1 MAGLDLKCERA
12 ERAYSCL
19 RAPLRAGPVLPLAS
33 ASFDEVFSERVRWI
47 GDTDSVKEIEV
58 IRRNPE
64 NGMEENGETSATP
77 AELRWKGVGVRV
89 LHREWT
95 TETGCHTLVSDKPT
109 LYVIL
114 DEVGGRCELRASA
127 APVTMNY
134 CGPQALGFA
143 PARTSLFAY
152 PSRLREAQIA
162 SFSFYLDEIKEF
174 SPTLGS
180 RIERASLR
188 PMFDDS
194 RLRDCAVLLAAEYEK
209 SENSSKYGEGLA
221 LSLLAALAEIMSRP
235 LTNRRRRLSHHE
247 LMRATEYIEEQSNR
261 PLRVDEIARVV
272 SLEMTKF
279 SSLFRQA
286 TGMSMQ
292 RWQVRVRV
300 HQAQRMMLDGPNQ
313 HLSEIADLLG
323 FADQSHFAR
332 AFKQF
337 TGSTPREWLRSRS

>member
-1 MAGLDLKCERA
+1 MDWRHGFRK
-12 ERAYSCL
+12 
-19 RAPLRAGPVLPLAS
+19 G
-33 ASFDEVFSERVRWI
+33 
-47 GDTDSVKEIEV
+47 IEV

-64 NGMEENGETSATP
+64 NGMEENGETSAAP

-89 LHREWT
+89 FRRKWT
-95 TETGCHTLVSDKPT
+95 AVSGRHTLISDKPT

-114 DEVGGRCELRASA
+114 DEVGGRCELRASS
-127 APVTMNY
+127 APVTMDY

-143 PARTSLFAY
+143 PARTALFAY
-152 PSRLREAQIA
+152 PVRLREARIA

-174 SPTLGS
+174 LPTFGS
-180 RIERASLR
+180 RIQRASLR
-188 PMFDDS
+188 LMFDDS

-221 LSLLAALAEIMSRP
+221 LSLVAAVAETMSR
-235 LTNRRRRLSHHE
+235 LRTNRRRRLSHHE
-247 LMRATEYIEEQSNR
+247 FTLATECIDEWSDR
-261 PLRVDEIARVV
+261 PLRVDEIARVLG
-272 SLEMTKF
+272 LEMTKF

-292 RWQVRVRV
+292 RWHVRVRV
-300 HQAQRMMLDGPNQ
+300 HQAQRMMLDGPDQ
-313 HLSEIADLLG
+313 HLSAIASRLG

-337 TGSTPREWLRSRS
+337 TGLTPREWLRSES

>member
-1 MAGLDLKCERA
+1 
-12 ERAYSCL
+12 
-19 RAPLRAGPVLPLAS
+19 
-33 ASFDEVFSERVRWI
+33 
-47 GDTDSVKEIEV
+47 V

-64 NGMEENGETSATP
+64 NGLEENGETSATP
-77 AELRWKGVGVRV
+77 AELRWKGVGVKVFR
-89 LHREWT
+89 RKWT

-114 DEVGGRCELRASA
+114 DEVGGRCELRASS
-127 APVTMNY
+127 APATTDY

-143 PARTSLFAY
+143 PARTSVFAY

-162 SFSFYLDEIKEF
+162 SFSFCLDEIKQF
-174 SPTLGS
+174 SPAFGS
-180 RIERASLR
+180 RIERAGLR
-188 PMFDDS
+188 LMFDDS
-194 RLRDCAVLLAAEYEK
+194 RLRDCAVLLAAEYLK

-221 LSLLAALAEIMSRP
+221 LSIVAALAETMSRSR
-235 LTNRRRRLSHHE
+235 TDRRRHLSHRE
-247 LMRATEYIEEQSNR
+247 FTLATEYIEEQSDR

-272 SLEMTKF
+272 GLEMTRF

-286 TGMSMQ
+286 TGMPTQ

-300 HQAQRMMLDGPNQ
+300 HQAQRMMLGGPDQ
-313 HLSEIADLLG
+313 HLSEVAARLG

>member
-1 MAGLDLKCERA
+1 MDRRHGFR
-12 ERAYSCL
+12 
-19 RAPLRAGPVLPLAS
+19 
-33 ASFDEVFSERVRWI
+33 
-47 GDTDSVKEIEV
+47 KEIEV

-64 NGMEENGETSATP
+64 NGLEENGETSATP

-89 LHREWT
+89 FRRKWT
-95 TETGCHTLVSDKPT
+95 TGTRCHTLVSDKPS

-114 DEVGGRCELRASA
+114 DEVGGRCELRASS
-127 APVTMNY
+127 APVTMEY

-143 PARTSLFAY
+143 PARTSLFAC

-174 SPTLGS
+174 SPKFGS
-180 RIERASLR
+180 RIQRASLR
-188 PMFDDS
+188 LMSDDS
-194 RLRDCAVLLAAEYEK
+194 RIRDCAVLLAAEFDK

-221 LSLLAALAEIMSRP
+221 LSLVAAVAETMSRSR
-235 LTNRRRRLSHHE
+235 TNRRRRVSHDE
-247 LMRATEYIEEQSNR
+247 FTLATEYIEEHSDR
-261 PLRVDEIARVV
+261 PLRVEEVAGAVG
-272 SLEMTKF
+272 LEMTKF

-300 HQAQRMMLDGPNQ
+300 HQAQRMMLDGPDQ
-313 HLSEIADLLG
+313 HLSEIASRLG

-337 TGSTPREWLRSRS
+337 TGLTPREWLRSQS